1 MTVKQLKYLFFA
13 ASFLLLIFMLLMTR
27 KAGITCDEVL
37 HYNHSVSV
45 YNYFAT
51 LGRDKS
57 SLDTP
62 VTHLQYYGQ
71 SYDNIVTILTKWFG
85 ISDIYGFRNI
95 MSVLAGWLT
104 VMITGA
110 FAIWLEGYGAGFLVI
125 LLFGLSPVFL
135 GHSQNNLKDVPFALG
150 YIASLYYIHKHLVSP
165 VVNRKYIALLI
176 LSMAFCISI
185 RAGGLVLIC
194 YLFFFFFIY
203 HGIKILKEKKIDIG
217 LTGKK
222 LASISVI
229 SVSAY
234 LLSMIL
240 WPYALQNPLLNVY
253 KSYKVM
259 AQYPDTFRQIFNG
272 KVEWS
277 DFMPWYY
284 LPEYIV
290 ITIPIVVLLG
300 LILFFIF
307 SKKTFISWKA
317 FVYGGLL
324 FSIFFPILF
333 VILEKAN
340 LYSAWR
346 QFLFVYPGIIL
357 VSAIGFIWLFRIIR
371 KKYLLWI
378 AGLFFV
384 LISIDPLKFMLKYPE
399 YSYIYFNQFVGG
411 VEGSYGRFENDY
423 YFVSLKEGS
432 EWLKDY
438 LKEKRPG
445 QPVKVMANFSVQW
458 FFRDHPE
465 IQNGYIRFEER
476 NMSDWDYAIITTRYI
491 PPLQLINKTWPP
503 DNAIKVIFA
512 DNVPVCAVIERKS
525 KNDYYGYKA
534 LEEGRTKD
542 AISFFERAIKENN
555 KDEMIYFNFASA
567 LMDDGQAVKA
577 DSYLHECLRINPDFD
592 LALMYLGNIAAS
604 DNKPDEAEKYYDMV
618 IKANRRYLDAYVELS
633 KLLVSRNAVESRRL
647 LMTCLELDPGFKPAV
662 VALADS
668 YRNSDPE
675 TARKYDEMAKILK

>member
-333 VILEKAN
+333 VILERAN